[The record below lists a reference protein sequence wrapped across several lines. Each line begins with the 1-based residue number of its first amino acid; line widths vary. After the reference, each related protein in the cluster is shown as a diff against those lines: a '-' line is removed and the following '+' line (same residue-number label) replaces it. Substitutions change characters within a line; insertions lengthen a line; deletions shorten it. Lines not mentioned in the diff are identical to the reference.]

1 MSKGYNERLLAISLS
16 CLLFFWSV
24 QPVLAGPYFYIT
36 GTHSGEFASVSSWI
50 VKLNT
55 DSSTLTATQTV
66 INFDSSLFGAIQIN
80 NLNSRC
86 SFWAPPEPSLGFGKW
101 VTPYF
106 MDYDKVV
113 FSCGFSSPGYVT
125 SGEGDFILSFT
136 LRPLF
141 VGTTQFTFSDSQHR
155 YIDSTITPGTDLS
168 FDYESIATI
177 EATVVI
183 GATVSAPTASPT
195 PIPVDTL
202 KVDDLRMVDYTKSL
216 SKRVGSAAYGLLS
229 PGLGLVPLDDTVPP
243 PPTDLPLR
251 PKATPYPQASGS
263 AANKNE
269 GEVLSIQSLRE
280 LLIPG
285 KSDADKRLVAFNLI
299 ALLTFIA
306 LLAALIWRLVT
317 SSRVNKVKYRH
328 MKELL
333 EGEISVIQSKLAG
346 VQSGSGSNEDVIR
359 SLEELRSELEKQK

>member
-1 MSKGYNERLLAISLS
+1 MSKGFKHRLLI
-16 CLLFFWSV
+16 LLFIFSWLL
-24 QPVLAGPYFYIT
+24 QLALPVYAAPYFYIT
-36 GTHSGEFASVSSWI
+36 GTHSGEFASTSSWL

-55 DSSTLTATQTV
+55 DTTLTATQTV

-80 NLNSRC
+80 NLNSKC

-101 VTPYF
+101 TTPYF
-106 MDYDKVV
+106 MDFNKVV
-113 FSCGFSSPGYVT
+113 LSCGFSSPGYVT
-125 SGEGDFILSFT
+125 TNGEGDFILSFA
-136 LRPLF
+136 LRPWF
-141 VGTTQFTFSDSQHR
+141 VGTTEFTFSDSEHR
-155 YIDSTITPGTDLS
+155 YIGTTITPGTDLS
-168 FDYESIATI
+168 FEYESIATV

-183 GATVSAPTASPT
+183 GASVSAAPT
-195 PIPVDTL
+195 PTPLPPDTL
-202 KVDDLRMVDYTKSL
+202 AVDDLKMVDYTKSL
-216 SKRVGSAAYGLLS
+216 SRRMGSAAYGLLS
-229 PGLGLVPLDDTVPP
+229 SGLGLVPMDNTIPP

-251 PKATPYPQASGS
+251 PKATPYPEATRS
-263 AANKNE
+263 ANQND
-269 GEVLSIQSLRE
+269 GQVLSIQSLRE

-299 ALLTFIA
+299 ALLTFIF

-317 SSRVNKVKYRH
+317 SARVNKVKYRH

-346 VQSGSGSNEDVIR
+346 VQSGSGTNEDVIQ